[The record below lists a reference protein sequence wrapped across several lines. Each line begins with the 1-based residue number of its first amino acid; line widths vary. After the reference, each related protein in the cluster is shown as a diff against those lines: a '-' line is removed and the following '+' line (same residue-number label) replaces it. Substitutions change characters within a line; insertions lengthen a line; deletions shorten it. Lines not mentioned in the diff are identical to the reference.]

1 MLLQFSVKNYKSFK
15 EKAVLSLEGSSD
27 KNLPNNFVQI
37 SKSKIL
43 NEIAIFG
50 ANAAGKS
57 NIFLAITAAILTIRR
72 SNNRQIGEPLFYIE
86 PFAFDKKTSS
96 EPTEFEFVFIANDGI
111 KYVYG
116 FSATN
121 IKIIKEYLYAFN
133 SNKASTIF
141 ERDET
146 AKDKYRFT
154 SNHLKTKLKPIIER
168 NTINKL
174 FLATAAS
181 WNCGELKAPLLW
193 FMTGIN
199 TYDSKYHTLFSQAN
213 QLFEKDEDGSLK
225 EFTKQILKEA
235 DLNITDY
242 TFESRDILVND
253 SLPNYGQKVKVLS
266 FTEKEYRIVMK
277 HEIIKNDGSIETY
290 ELGINSESKGTVSLF
305 SLCPILKRAF
315 STGETICIDEF
326 DVSLHPLLVEHLIK
340 LFNNPILNRNNAQ
353 LIISTHTVD
362 LLNLKLLRRDQ
373 IYFVNKSNKTAISE
387 LYSLDEFSPRTSEDI
402 RKAYLQGRFGSVP
415 NIIEEACHA

>member
-1 MLLQFSVKNYKSFK
+1 MLLLFSVKNYKSFK

-27 KNLPNNFVQI
+27 KNLPNNFVQK

-57 NIFLAITAAILTIRR
+57 NIFLAITAAILTIRH
-72 SNNRQIGEPLFYIE
+72 SNNRQIGELLFYIE

-181 WNCGELKAPLLW
+181 WNCEELKVPLLW
-193 FMTGIN
+193 FMSGIN
-199 TYDSKYHTLFSQAN
+199 TYDSKYNTLFSQAN
-213 QLFEKDEDGSLK
+213 LMFEKDKDGSLK

-242 TFESRDILVND
+242 TFESKDIPVND
-253 SLPNYGQKVKVLS
+253 SLPNYGPKVKIIS

-305 SLCPILKRAF
+305 SLSPILKRAF

-326 DVSLHPLLVEHLIK
+326 DISLHPLLVEHLIK
-340 LFNNPILNRNNAQ
+340 LFNNPILNKNNAQ

>member
-1 MLLQFSVKNYKSFK
+1 
-15 EKAVLSLEGSSD
+15 
-27 KNLPNNFVQI
+27 
-37 SKSKIL
+37 
-43 NEIAIFG
+43 
-50 ANAAGKS
+50 
-57 NIFLAITAAILTIRR
+57 
-72 SNNRQIGEPLFYIE
+72 
-86 PFAFDKKTSS
+86 
-96 EPTEFEFVFIANDGI
+96 
-111 KYVYG
+111 
-116 FSATN
+116 
-121 IKIIKEYLYAFN
+121 
-133 SNKASTIF
+133 
-141 ERDET
+141 
-146 AKDKYRFT
+146 
-154 SNHLKTKLKPIIER
+154 
-168 NTINKL
+168 
-174 FLATAAS
+174 
-181 WNCGELKAPLLW
+181 
-193 FMTGIN
+193 MTGIN

-277 HEIIKNDGSIETY
+277 HEIIKNDCSIETY